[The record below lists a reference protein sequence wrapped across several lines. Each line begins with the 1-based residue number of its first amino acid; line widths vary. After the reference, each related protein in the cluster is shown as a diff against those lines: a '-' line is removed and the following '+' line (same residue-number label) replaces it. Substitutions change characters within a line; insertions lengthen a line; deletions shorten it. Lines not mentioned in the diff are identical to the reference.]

1 MKRAAVFL
9 AVCLGAGL
17 MTSCAKEAPPQRST
31 RVILIGI
38 DGATWH
44 RIDPLVQAGRMPNLK
59 SLIDEGAHAYL
70 KTMMPSRSPA
80 LWTSVATGKNFDKHG
95 INDFTAAT
103 GKDGEDI
110 QRIMHMT
117 SNMRRTKALWNIL
130 SDAGKK
136 VAFVGWWCT
145 WPAEKVN
152 GYMVS
157 SYVPLEQTGGRGA
170 PTKGTLMEG
179 KSGQTWPPE
188 LFQELRPYLLPA
200 SHVTYDQAKRFMDI
214 EPVDMDRDIVEGFRW
229 AYAADETYRR
239 SALHILEKDPNLDLI
254 GVYFNGVDVMCHR
267 YWKYIEPE
275 KYPPFPVKD
284 IARFGK
290 SIDEYYV
297 YTDGLIGE
305 LLKHRRPGDTIFV
318 LSDHGFHDHGHD
330 DGPDGIFI
338 AAGQNIVKKP
348 KLGQVRLVD
357 IAPTVLALL
366 DMDGAQDMDGRVVEE
381 LFPKAWQKAYPKE
394 QVATYDTGD
403 WQAQTPIP
411 SDVDEE
417 LMNRLKALGYVK

>member
-1 MKRAAVFL
+1 MKRAARL
-9 AVCLGAGL
+9 LGVCLLAGL
-17 MTSCAKEAPPQRST
+17 SVSCAKEPPPERSK

-38 DGATWH
+38 DGGTWN
-44 RIDPLVQAGRMPNLK
+44 RIDPMLQAGRMPHLQSLIEEGARAPLK
-59 SLIDEGAHAYL
+59 SML
-70 KTMMPSRSPA
+70 PSRSPA

-103 GKDGEDI
+103 GKDGEEI

-117 SNMRRTKALWNIL
+117 SNMRRTKALWNIA

-170 PTKGTLMEG
+170 PTKGTLVEG
-179 KSGQTWPPE
+179 VGGQTWPPE
-188 LFQELRPYLLPA
+188 LFQELRPFLLPA
-200 SHVTYDQAKRFMDI
+200 SQVTYDQAKRFMDI
-214 EPVDMDRDIVEGFRW
+214 EPVDMERDIVEGFRW

-254 GVYFNGVDVMCHR
+254 GIYFNGVDVMGHR

-284 IARFGK
+284 IARFGR

-297 YTDGLIGE
+297 YTDSIIGE
-305 LLKHRRPGDTIFV
+305 LLQHRRPGDTIFV
-318 LSDHGFHDHGHD
+318 ISDHGFHDHGHE
-330 DGPDGIFI
+330 DGPDGVFI
-338 AAGQNIVKKP
+338 AAGQNIAKKP
-348 KLGQVRLVD
+348 KLGEVRLID

-366 DMDGAQDMDGRVVEE
+366 EMNGAQDMDGRVLEE
-381 LFPKAWQKAYPKE
+381 LFPKSWREAYPKE
-394 QVATYDTGD
+394 MVATYDTGD
-403 WQAQTPIP
+403 WQAQTPIA
-411 SDVDEE
+411 SGVDEE

>member
-1 MKRAAVFL
+1 MKRAAL
-9 AVCLGAGL
+9 LLGACLLAGFSL
-17 MTSCAKEAPPQRST
+17 SCAKEAPPQRSK

-38 DGATWH
+38 DGATWN
-44 RIDPLVQAGRMPNLK
+44 RIDPLLQAGRMPHLQSIIEEGARAPLK
-59 SLIDEGAHAYL
+59 SML
-70 KTMMPSRSPA
+70 PSRSPA

-103 GKDGEDI
+103 GKDGEEI

-117 SNMRRTKALWNIL
+117 SNMRRTKALWNIA
-130 SDAGKK
+130 SDAGKR
-136 VAFVGWWCT
+136 VAFVGWWVT

-179 KSGQTWPPE
+179 VGGQTWPPE
-188 LFQELRPYLLPA
+188 LFQELRPFLLP
-200 SHVTYDQAKRFMDI
+200 SQQVTYDQAKRFMDI
-214 EPVDMDRDIVEGFRW
+214 EPIDMERDIVEGFRW

-239 SALHILEKDPNLDLI
+239 SALHILEKDPDLDLI
-254 GVYFNGVDVMCHR
+254 GLYFNGVDVMGHR

-290 SIDEYYV
+290 AIDEYYA
-297 YTDGLIGE
+297 YTDSVIGE
-305 LLKHRRPGDTIFV
+305 ILQHRRPGDTIFI

-330 DGPDGIFI
+330 DGPDGILI
-338 AAGQNIVKKP
+338 AAGQNIVKNS
-348 KLGQVRLVD
+348 KLGEVRLVD

-366 DMDGAQDMDGRVVEE
+366 EMNVAQDMDGRVLEE
-381 LFPKAWQKAYPKE
+381 LFPKAWREAYPKE
-394 QVATYDTGD
+394 KVPTYDTGD
-403 WQAQTPIP
+403 WQAQMPIA
-411 SDVDEE
+411 SGVDEE

>member
-1 MKRAAVFL
+1 MKRAAFL
-9 AVCLGAGL
+9 LVGCLLAGSIL
-17 MTSCAKEAPPQRST
+17 SCAKEVPPERSK

-38 DGATWH
+38 DGATWTL
-44 RIDPLVQAGRMPNLK
+44 IDPLLHEGRLPHLSSLIEEGARAPLK
-59 SLIDEGAHAYL
+59 SML
-70 KTMMPSRSPA
+70 PSRSPA
-80 LWTSVATGKNFDKHG
+80 LWTTVATGKVFDKHG

-117 SNMRRTKALWNIL
+117 SNMRRTKALWNIA
-130 SDAGKK
+130 SDNNKR
-136 VAFVGWWCT
+136 VAFVGWWVT

-179 KSGQTWPPE
+179 IGGQTWPPE
-188 LFQELRPYLLPA
+188 LFEELKPLLLP
-200 SHVTYDQAKRFMDI
+200 SQKVTYEDAKRFMSID
-214 EPVDMDRDIVEGFRW
+214 PVDMDRDIVEGFRW

-239 SALHILEKDPNLDLI
+239 SAIHILNKDPELDLI
-254 GVYFNGVDVMCHR
+254 GIYFNGVDVMGHR

-284 IARFGK
+284 IARFNK
-290 SIDEYYV
+290 AIDEYYV
-297 YTDGLIGE
+297 YTDSVIGE
-305 LLKHRRPGDTIFV
+305 ILQHRRPGDTIFI

-330 DGPDGIFI
+330 DGPDGVFI
-338 AAGQNIVKKP
+338 AAGQNIQKKP
-348 KLGQVRLVD
+348 KLTEVRLLD

-366 DMDGAQDMDGRVVEE
+366 SMKGAEDMDGRVVEE
-381 LFPKAWQKAYPKE
+381 LFSKSWRETYPKE
-394 QVATYDTGD
+394 KVPTYDTAD
-403 WQAQTPIP
+403 WQEQVPIA
-411 SDVDEE
+411 SGADEE
-417 LMNRLKALGYVK
+417 LMNRLRALGYVK